1 MVTLR
6 VTPIVL
12 SRNIILAQIII
23 RVELLVLVQMKFYS
37 KRPTTIINN
46 PKVSGA
52 EQK

>member
-12 SRNIILAQIII
+12 SRNILAQIII